1 MPNTKTMVMTM
12 DGARPRAQR
21 FGQWVLELLAG
32 LAPCR

>member
-1 MPNTKTMVMTM
+1 MPNMKTMVMTI
-12 DGARPRAQR
+12 DGARPQAQR